1 MGELIENLK
10 FFVAMFVLVTL
21 ASCAVWLFT
30 NGQLVLGAAV
40 TAGVFT
46 FMAWISR

>member
-1 MGELIENLK
+1 MEDLIENLK
-10 FFVAMFVLVTL
+10 FFVAMFVLVAL

-30 NGQLVLGAAV
+30 NGQLILGAAV
-40 TAGVFT
+40 TAGVLT